1 MIELENVTLREYV
14 YFDREKVED
23 FLSTIEDG
31 LREERTEI
39 ERKHGSKVKGS
50 AGIPHIAKIE
60 GEKGFSENELKILKT
75 STNASLFQRL
85 YNYLDEQNMINH
97 IGDSVNEEIWGK
109 IKVGDLIEIDA
120 NIEFSALD
128 STIESITNLS
138 TFIKQFN
145 PKGMNKKAKEAITG
159 FQMLNQQSSKEG
171 FNIKITLPNNSKFK
185 FVTTLPEKNT
195 RVSKNELTGNYK
207 VICRIQKILK
217 RNEKFELFKLMPGL
231 KMNRK
236 TIKEF
241 LKIFKDM
248 PPIIGPAPKIE
259 DLQISYPAMVITP
272 IVIYR

>member
-1 MIELENVTLREYV
+1 MENIVLREYV

-31 LREERTEI
+31 LRKEQTEI
-39 ERKHGSKVKGS
+39 ERKHSSKGKGS
-50 AGIPHIAKIE
+50 LGIPHVVEIE
-60 GEKGFSENELKILKT
+60 GETGFSENELKILKT

-85 YNYLDEQNMINH
+85 YNYLEEQNMINH
-97 IGDSVNEEIWGK
+97 IYSVDEESWEK
-109 IKVGDLIEIDA
+109 IEVGDLIEIDA
-120 NIEFSALD
+120 NVEFSALNNL
-128 STIESITNLS
+128 IETITNLS
-138 TFIKQFN
+138 TFMEQFN
-145 PKGMNKKAKEAITG
+145 PKGMNKKAKEAIAG
-159 FQMLNQQSSKEG
+159 FQMLSQQSSKEG

-185 FVTTLPEKNT
+185 FVTTLPKKNI

-236 TIKEF
+236 AIREF

-248 PPIIGPAPKIE
+248 PPIAGPTPKIE
-259 DLQISYPAMVITP
+259 DLQISYPAMIITP

>member
-1 MIELENVTLREYV
+1 MKNITLREFV

-31 LREERTEI
+31 IREERTEI
-39 ERKHGSKVKGS
+39 ERKHGSKVKGGV
-50 AGIPHIAKIE
+50 GIPHIAEIE
-60 GEKGFSENELKILKT
+60 AEKGFNENELKILKT

-85 YNYLDEQNMINH
+85 YDYLEEENMINH
-97 IGDSVNEEIWGK
+97 LDSVNEELWGK

-128 STIESITNLS
+128 NTIESITNLS
-138 TFIKQFN
+138 TFIEQFN
-145 PKGMNKKAKEAITG
+145 PNKMDKKTKEAITG
-159 FQMLNQQSSKEG
+159 FQMLSQQSSKEG
-171 FNIKITLPNNSKFK
+171 FNIKITLPNSSRFK
-185 FVTTLPEKNT
+185 FVTTLPKKNI

-236 TIKEF
+236 TVKEF

-248 PPIIGPAPKIE
+248 PPIVGPAPKIE